1 MSPVQVNGVPP
12 VRTAVPGAGELDE
25 IMTVLRDH
33 LLTLSAQTSRV
44 PSRVRAAAGEVFIE
58 IAWPDAVPPAST
70 ELVAPAAPPVSA
82 ATASVPATASP
93 RPEPA
98 TRGGPA
104 QPPAVADADAHI
116 LRAATVGV
124 FYRAPEPGAKPFVA
138 EGDLITRG
146 QQVAIIEAM
155 KLMIPVEADASG
167 RVLEI
172 LVADGTPVE
181 HGQPLLT
188 VATGDA
194 DRAGP
199 GR

>member
-33 LLTLSAQTSRV
+33 LLALSAQTSRV

-58 IAWPDAVPPAST
+58 IAWPDAAPPAST
-70 ELVAPAAPPVSA
+70 ELVAPAAPPVPVRPVPGASTGPVQQQAGPASPVAGSA
-82 ATASVPATASP
+82 A
-93 RPEPA
+93 
-98 TRGGPA
+98 
-104 QPPAVADADAHI
+104 ADADAHI

-124 FYRAPEPGAKPFVA
+124 FYQAPEPGAKPFVTV
-138 EGDLITRG
+138 GDLITRG